1 MSENKGKKPSK
12 AEMVKEL
19 VKQFTAFRELE
30 NPIKILKDGTEK
42 IQWIKQDIDG
52 IKGAQL
58 CKTSDGNLLLNVKMK
73 GQRYGLFF
81 DIIDAFREYH
91 EIIDQKARI
100 EAILE
105 AIMKVNGTVSS
116 NSNKVLL
123 KI

>member
-1 MSENKGKKPSK
+1 
-12 AEMVKEL
+12 
-19 VKQFTAFRELE
+19 
-30 NPIKILKDGTEK
+30 
-42 IQWIKQDIDG
+42 
-52 IKGAQL
+52 
-58 CKTSDGNLLLNVKMK
+58 MK